1 MARTKMKRMLT
12 LLLDPEYKL
21 ESKYRLAKDA
31 GSTPTWAINVIK
43 KLEKKELVKDRK
55 VVNPKG
61 LFELFHNLRPKKTIS
76 RSYSIYSLD
85 NVDKLIDLFK
95 KSNKE
100 YAFTTYIAENI
111 LQKHLF
117 SHRTE
122 AYIKK
127 EDLEDWHKQLT
138 AIGTYGGGNV
148 RIIVSLN
155 DELFNKKRIHGKIAG
170 EKFFDAKKGKHK
182 KESEGPWLVNL
193 PQLISDLYAE
203 GGPAA
208 EAADMLLEKLVKT
221 LKGKE

>member
-1 MARTKMKRMLT
+1 MARTKMKEMLA
-12 LLLDPEYKL
+12 LLLDPGYKL
-21 ESKYRLAKDA
+21 VSKYRLAKDV
-31 GSTPTWAINVIK
+31 GCTPTWAINVVK
-43 KLEKKELVKDRK
+43 KLEKKGFVKNLK
-55 VVNPKG
+55 VINAKG
-61 LFELFHNLRPKKTIS
+61 LFELFRKFQPKKTVS

-95 KSNKE
+95 KSGKE

-127 EDLEDWHKQLT
+127 EDLDEWHKKLT

-148 RIIVSLN
+148 RIIVSSN
-155 DELFNKKRIHGKIAG
+155 DELFNKKRVHDKIAG
-170 EKFFDAKKGKHK
+170 EKFFNAKNAERK
-182 KESEGPWLVNL
+182 KESEGPWIVNI

-203 GGPAA
+203 GGPAG
-208 EAADMLLEKLVKT
+208 EAADMLLEKLAKT
-221 LKGKE
+221 LKKKK

>member
-1 MARTKMKRMLT
+1 MKRMLA
-12 LLLDPEYKL
+12 LLLDPEYKRV
-21 ESKYRLAKDA
+21 SKYRLAKEA
-31 GSTPTWAINVIK
+31 GCSPAWAINVVK
-43 KLEKKELVKDRK
+43 KLEKKGLVKNLK
-55 VVNPKG
+55 VINAKG
-61 LFELFHNLRPKKTIS
+61 LFELFHKPRPKKPVS
-76 RSYSIYSLD
+76 RSYSIYSLE

-95 KSNKE
+95 KANRE

-148 RIIVSLN
+148 RIIVSAN
-155 DELFNKKRIHGKIAG
+155 DELFNKKIVCKN
-170 EKFFDAKKGKHK
+170 
-182 KESEGPWLVNL
+182 GPYLVNM

-203 GGPAA
+203 GGPAG
-208 EAADMLLEKLVKT
+208 EAADMLLEKLVKA
-221 LKGKE
+221 LKEKK

>member
-1 MARTKMKRMLT
+1 MARTKIKRMFA
-12 LLLDPEYKL
+12 LLLDPEYQPV
-21 ESKYRLAKDA
+21 SKYALAKKTGCDP
-31 GSTPTWAINVIK
+31 SWAIKLVK
-43 KLEKKELVKDRK
+43 KLEKKGLVKNLK
-55 VVNPKG
+55 VTNAKG
-61 LFELFHNLRPKKTIS
+61 LFELFHKLRPKKRVS

-100 YAFTTYIAENI
+100 YAFTTYIAENT

-117 SHRTE
+117 SHRAE

-127 EDLEDWHKQLT
+127 EDLDEWHKELT

-148 RIIVSLN
+148 RIVVSSN
-155 DELFNKKRIHGKIAG
+155 DELFNKKRIHDKIAG
-170 EKFFDAKKGKHK
+170 KKSFNAKNAEVK
-182 KESEGPWLVNL
+182 KESEGPWIVNI

-208 EAADMLLEKLVKT
+208 EAADMLLEKLVKA
-221 LKGKE
+221 LKERK